1 MDFGTDIHSVE
12 TRQRRITVTH
22 SALFGWI
29 TLALAAQLA
38 AGLALW
44 WWHHRAPRTA
54 VASNTARHDD
64 GSLFSREVLPFA
76 LALLALALATIA
88 IDALLHLFDRV
99 WVGRYLG
106 IPGVLLIIG
115 SFGYSLRKR
124 KIIARGHPMTW
135 LRVHE
140 RMAWSGSLLVLVHAG
155 IHFNGLLAWL
165 AVGAMLINVT
175 SGLTGKYLLIRAR
188 RRLEASR
195 QELRAEG
202 LSDDAIEQRL
212 HWDSLT
218 LDLVRQWRVVHF
230 PIALAFTVLA
240 LAHIVSTFLYWGWR

>member
-1 MDFGTDIHSVE
+1 M
-12 TRQRRITVTH
+12 TVTH
-22 SALFGWI
+22 GALFGWI
-29 TLALAAQLA
+29 TLALTAQLA
-38 AGLALW
+38 VGLGFL
-44 WWHHRAPRTA
+44 WWHHRTPRAA
-54 VASNTARHDD
+54 VVATTARHDD
-64 GSLFSREVLPFA
+64 DSLLTHEVLPFA
-76 LALLALALATIA
+76 LSLLALALATIA
-88 IDALLHLFDRV
+88 IDALLHVFDRV

-106 IPGVLLIIG
+106 IPGTLLIIA

-124 KIIARGHPMTW
+124 KLIARGHPMTW

-165 AVGAMLINVT
+165 AVGAMLINVA
-175 SGLTGKYLLIRAR
+175 SGLTGKYLLTRAR

-202 LSDDAIEQRL
+202 LTDDAIEQRL

-218 LDLVRQWRVVHF
+218 LDIVRQWRVVHF

-240 LAHIVSTFLYWGWR
+240 VAHIVAVFLYWGWH